1 LRIKISLSILL
12 LTILCGCGEQF
23 EKSERRYNSS
33 MNFLAKQKASAV
45 PFKAQGSG
53 RAEFIDADG
62 EKNMET
68 ITRIDVLFN
77 PPDKLYVSM
86 DHLLQKSAVSL
97 GLTGYEFWI
106 WSRFRDRNDI
116 YWGQQDMLVMDNR
129 LPVGLRPE
137 AFLECLGYFNYE
149 NEEELFVSDELSIGI
164 GNGKGQMVKALEFS
178 PDDHTLRRIG
188 YFNSENTL
196 IMLCEL
202 SDYRPVSLESEYILP
217 RQIQF
222 YFYKRQSELTIKIN
236 KVTELDPQDEKY
248 SRAFNMPSK
257 DRADEV
263 YLLTESGEFIR
274 ER

>member
-1 LRIKISLSILL
+1 MKIKITVSILISIFL
-12 LTILCGCGEQF
+12 LGCGQQF
-23 EKSERRYNSS
+23 EKSERKYNSS

-62 EKNMET
+62 EKNMEN
-68 ITRIDVLFN
+68 ITRIDVIFN
-77 PPDKLYVSM
+77 PPNKLYVSM

-97 GLTGYEFWI
+97 GLTGHEFWI

-116 YWGQQDMLVMDNR
+116 YWGQQNMLVMDNR

-137 AFLECLGYFNYE
+137 AFLECLGHVNYE
-149 NEEELFVSDELSIGI
+149 KEEELFVSDELSIGI
-164 GNGKGQMVKALEFS
+164 GNGRGQMVKALEFS

-188 YFNSENTL
+188 YFNSENNL

-202 SDYRPVSLESEYILP
+202 DDYRPVSLESEYILP
-217 RQIQF
+217 RKIRL
-222 YFYKRQSELTIKIN
+222 YFYKRQSELSIK
-236 KVTELDPQDEKY
+236 LDKITLVDPEDEKY

-257 DRADEV
+257 DRVKEV
-263 YLLTESGEFIR
+263 YLLTESGEFIQ
-274 ER
+274 EK